1 MDFASF
7 VGIVSG
13 ISLIVS
19 AIFLSSDINN
29 FLNVPGIMIVL
40 GGTTAATLLTFP
52 FRDVL
57 STFKA
62 AFFVFRQEKQNPNE
76 AIAMMLKLSAVS
88 RRKGFLALSDV
99 KTTSPFLKRACNLI
113 ADSASEEMIR
123 TTLRNEIEAM
133 KIRHFIVQDVFKR
146 MAIYAPAFGM
156 LGTLIGLIQML
167 SDLENPGNIGP
178 AMAIAL
184 LTTFYGSLLANML
197 FLPIAGKLRSR
208 TLVEV
213 LNLEIV
219 YEGAI
224 SIMNNNNPLAVYE
237 QLSSFIPANKR
248 QSLSSMKKN
257 K

>member
-1 MDFASF
+1 MDFASLI
-7 VGIVSG
+7 GIISG
-13 ISLIVS
+13 ISLIIS

-29 FLNVPGIMIVL
+29 FMNTPGIMIVL

-52 FRDVL
+52 FRDVF
-57 STFKA
+57 SSFKA

-76 AIAMMLKLSAVS
+76 SISMMLKLSTIS
-88 RRKGFLALSDV
+88 RRKGLLALSGV
-99 KTTSPFLKRACNLI
+99 KTASPFLKRACNLI

-123 TTLRNEIEAM
+123 NALRNEIEAM
-133 KIRHFIVQDVFKR
+133 KIRHFIIQDIFKK

-167 SDLENPGNIGP
+167 SDLEDPTNIGP

-213 LNLEIV
+213 LNLEIIF
-219 YEGAI
+219 EGAI
-224 SIMNNNNPLAVYE
+224 SIVNNNNPLAVYE
-237 QLSSFIPANKR
+237 RLSSFIPANNR
-248 QSLSSMKKN
+248 QSLSPIKGK
-257 K
+257 